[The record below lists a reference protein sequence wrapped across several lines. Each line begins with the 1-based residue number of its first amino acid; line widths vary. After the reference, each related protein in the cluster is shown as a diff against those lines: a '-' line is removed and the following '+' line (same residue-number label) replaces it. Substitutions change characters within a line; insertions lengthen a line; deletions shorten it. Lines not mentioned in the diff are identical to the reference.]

1 MASAAAA
8 LARGAGAR
16 AAAALLGGCGGA
28 ARARPLC
35 AAPGAAPGLKGYLW
49 ERYREA
55 KRGTDDLVPSIMNNL
70 LNPDAIFSNNEMSL
84 SDIEIYGFD
93 YDYTLVFYS
102 KHLHT
107 LIFNA
112 ARDLLINE
120 HRYPVEIRKY
130 EYDPNFAIRGLH
142 YDVQRAVLMKIDA
155 FHYIQLGTVYRGL
168 SVVPDEEVIEMYE
181 GSHVPLEQMSD
192 FYGKSSHGNTMKQ
205 FMDIFSLPEMS
216 LLSCVNEYFL
226 KNNIDYEPV
235 HLYKDVKD
243 SIRDVHIK
251 GIMYRAIEADIE
263 KYICYAEQT
272 RAVLAKL
279 ADHGKKMFL
288 ITNSP
293 SSFVDKGMRYI
304 VGKDWRDLFDVVI
317 VQAEKPNFFN
327 DKRRPFRKVNEKG
340 VLLWDKIHKLQ
351 KGQIYKQGNLYEFL
365 KLTGWRGSKVLYFGD
380 HIYSDLADLTLK
392 HGWRTGAIIPEL
404 RSELRIMNTEQYIQ
418 TMTWLQTLTGLLEQ
432 MQVHR
437 DAESQ
442 LVLQEWKK
450 ERKEMRDMTKNF
462 FNAQFGS
469 LFRTDQNPTYFLRR
483 LSRFADI
490 YMASLSCLL
499 SYDVSHTF
507 YPRRTPLQHELPAWS
522 DGARAPAPAPAPRPR
537 PRAPAGGPRRVGPAP
552 PARPPAA
559 PPPPA
564 GRAAADSVPGDCR
577 FWKRRRHAAVLC
589 LVRTSW
595 RCLPSLCQA
604 GGRQF
609 RLGTGRRALGRF
621 ARKPCGQVS
630 PAFAGGRGGWRVAGA
645 RSGWAGSSGCRSSA
659 PAAEPLQTL
668 PWKTADGAQAGL
680 RRLRPAG
687 SSDISQLRW
696 GSQGGR
702 RRGRAPQRSRR
713 ASWHLTCWDTRPPR
727 GVFCEGARRAASP

>member
-1 MASAAAA
+1 MAAAA
-8 LARGAGAR
+8 RSLLAAR
-16 AAAALLGGCGGA
+16 ALPAVAAAAAGGA
-28 ARARPLC
+28 APYCTVARQQRRP
-35 AAPGAAPGLKGYLW
+35 PPDMRSYLW
-49 ERYREA
+49 SRYREA
-55 KRGTDDLVPSIMNNL
+55 KRVTKELVPSIMSNM

-120 HRYPVEIRKY
+120 HRYPAEIRKY
-130 EYDPNFAIRGLH
+130 DYDPNFAIRGLH
-142 YDVQRAVLMKIDA
+142 YDVHRALLMKIDA

-168 SVVPDEEVIEMYE
+168 SVVPDEEVIAMYD

-192 FYGKSSHGNTMKQ
+192 FYGKSSQGNTMKQ
-205 FMDIFSLPEMS
+205 FMDIFSLPEMT

-293 SSFVDKGMRYI
+293 SSFVDKGMKFI

-317 VQAEKPNFFN
+317 VQADKPNFFN
-327 DKRRPFRKVNEKG
+327 DKRRPFRKVNERG

-404 RSELRIMNTEQYIQ
+404 RSEIKIMNTEKYIQ
-418 TMTWLQTLTGLLEQ
+418 TMTWLQTLTGLLEH

-437 DAESQ
+437 DPDSQ
-442 LVLQEWKK
+442 MILEEWKK
-450 ERKEMRDMTKNF
+450 ERKEMREMNRNF

-469 LFRTDQNPTYFLRR
+469 LFRTDENPTYFLRR

-499 SYDVSHTF
+499 NYEPDYTF
-507 YPRRTPLQHELPAWS
+507 YPRRTPLQHELPGWS
-522 DGARAPAPAPAPRPR
+522 SAVQRKESASVKFAFKEDVLHKDKTPQIFLRYAKNTRTPVWVKILLGCPEELVQVLPLWALEPLSDVLALGEMASTTR
-537 PRAPAGGPRRVGPAP
+537 
-552 PARPPAA
+552 
-559 PPPPA
+559 
-564 GRAAADSVPGDCR
+564 DSALPLGSLRDLPFGD
-577 FWKRRRHAAVLC
+577 
-589 LVRTSW
+589 S
-595 RCLPSLCQA
+595 
-604 GGRQF
+604 
-609 RLGTGRRALGRF
+609 ALGRM
-621 ARKPCGQVS
+621 
-630 PAFAGGRGGWRVAGA
+630 
-645 RSGWAGSSGCRSSA
+645 
-659 PAAEPLQTL
+659 TL
-668 PWKTADGAQAGL
+668 
-680 RRLRPAG
+680 RM
-687 SSDISQLRW
+687 
-696 GSQGGR
+696 
-702 RRGRAPQRSRR
+702 
-713 ASWHLTCWDTRPPR
+713 
-727 GVFCEGARRAASP
+727 

>member
-8 LARGAGAR
+8 VARGAGAR
-16 AAAALLGGCGGA
+16 AAAALRGGCGTA
-28 ARARPLC
+28 ARRRSRASLARPLC
-35 AAPGAAPGLKGYLW
+35 TAPGTAPDMKLYLW

-55 KRGTDDLVPSIMNNL
+55 KRSTEELVPSIMSNL

-130 EYDPNFAIRGLH
+130 EYDPDFAIRGLH

-205 FMDIFSLPEMS
+205 FMDIFSLPEMT
-216 LLSCVNEYFL
+216 LLSCVNEHFL

-380 HIYSDLADLTLK
+380 HIYSDLA
-392 HGWRTGAIIPEL
+392 
-404 RSELRIMNTEQYIQ
+404 
-418 TMTWLQTLTGLLEQ
+418 
-432 MQVHR
+432 VHR
-437 DAESQ
+437 DAVSQ
-442 LVLQEWKK
+442 MVLQEWKK
-450 ERKEMRDMTKNF
+450 ERKEMREMTKGF

-499 SYDVSHTF
+499 NYDVSHTF

-522 DGARAPAPAPAPRPR
+522 D
-537 PRAPAGGPRRVGPAP
+537 
-552 PARPPAA
+552 RPPAA
-559 PPPPA
+559 
-564 GRAAADSVPGDCR
+564 G
-577 FWKRRRHAAVLC
+577 
-589 LVRTSW
+589 
-595 RCLPSLCQA
+595 LPL
-604 GGRQF
+604 
-609 RLGTGRRALGRF
+609 
-621 ARKPCGQVS
+621 
-630 PAFAGGRGGWRVAGA
+630 
-645 RSGWAGSSGCRSSA
+645 
-659 PAAEPLQTL
+659 LQE
-668 PWKTADGAQAGL
+668 AQAK
-680 RRLRPAG
+680 
-687 SSDISQLRW
+687 
-696 GSQGGR
+696 
-702 RRGRAPQRSRR
+702 
-713 ASWHLTCWDTRPPR
+713 
-727 GVFCEGARRAASP
+727 

>member
-1 MASAAAA
+1 MLAPRWHRKDPSQGRGTSQTRPHDPGEVQAVEVINAERSPPGVRARGALSVQPGSGDSHREVLRGRHEAPGSRLVVQGQQRVTPFHVTSADGTFTLPHSHLCASHDQEVTVACFASGLRCLEAAA
-8 LARGAGAR
+8 L
-16 AAAALLGGCGGA
+16 
-28 ARARPLC
+28 
-35 AAPGAAPGLKGYLW
+35 PG
-49 ERYREA
+49 EIQ
-55 KRGTDDLVPSIMNNL
+55 LVPSIMNNL

-192 FYGKSSHGNTMKQ
+192 FYGKSSGNTMKQ
-205 FMDIFSLPEMS
+205 FMDIFSLPEMT

-243 SIRDVHIK
+243 SIRDVHTK

-340 VLLWDKIHKLQ
+340 VLLWDKIYKLQ

-404 RSELRIMNTEQYIQ
+404 RSELKTMNTELYIQ
-418 TMTWLQTLTGLLEQ
+418 TVAWLQTLTGLLEQ

-450 ERKEMRDMTKNF
+450 ERKDMREMTKGF

-499 SYDVSHTF
+499 NYDVSHTF

-522 DGARAPAPAPAPRPR
+522 D
-537 PRAPAGGPRRVGPAP
+537 
-552 PARPPAA
+552 RPPAA
-559 PPPPA
+559 
-564 GRAAADSVPGDCR
+564 R
-577 FWKRRRHAAVLC
+577 
-589 LVRTSW
+589 
-595 RCLPSLCQA
+595 LPL
-604 GGRQF
+604 
-609 RLGTGRRALGRF
+609 
-621 ARKPCGQVS
+621 
-630 PAFAGGRGGWRVAGA
+630 
-645 RSGWAGSSGCRSSA
+645 
-659 PAAEPLQTL
+659 LQE
-668 PWKTADGAQAGL
+668 AQAK
-680 RRLRPAG
+680 
-687 SSDISQLRW
+687 
-696 GSQGGR
+696 
-702 RRGRAPQRSRR
+702 
-713 ASWHLTCWDTRPPR
+713 
-727 GVFCEGARRAASP
+727 

>member
-1 MASAAAA
+1 
-8 LARGAGAR
+8 LE
-16 AAAALLGGCGGA
+16 
-28 ARARPLC
+28 
-35 AAPGAAPGLKGYLW
+35 K
-49 ERYREA
+49 
-55 KRGTDDLVPSIMNNL
+55 LVPSIMSNL

-130 EYDPNFAIRGLH
+130 EYDPDFAIRGLH

-205 FMDIFSLPEMS
+205 FMDIFSLPEMT
-216 LLSCVNEYFL
+216 LLSCVNEHFL

-251 GIMYRAIEADIE
+251 GIMYRAIE
-263 KYICYAEQT
+263 YICYAEQT

-327 DKRRPFRKVNEKG
+327 DKRSFRYLGPLSVICYNTS
-340 VLLWDKIHKLQ
+340 VFLL
-351 KGQIYKQGNLYEFL
+351 QGNLYEFL

-404 RSELRIMNTEQYIQ
+404 RSELKIMNTEQYIQ

-432 MQVHR
+432 MQQTFL
-437 DAESQ
+437 ES
-442 LVLQEWKK
+442 LSVALLSSRLFRE
-450 ERKEMRDMTKNF
+450 MTKGF

-499 SYDVSHTF
+499 NYDVSHTF

-522 DGARAPAPAPAPRPR
+522 D
-537 PRAPAGGPRRVGPAP
+537 
-552 PARPPAA
+552 RPPAA
-559 PPPPA
+559 
-564 GRAAADSVPGDCR
+564 G
-577 FWKRRRHAAVLC
+577 
-589 LVRTSW
+589 
-595 RCLPSLCQA
+595 LPL
-604 GGRQF
+604 
-609 RLGTGRRALGRF
+609 
-621 ARKPCGQVS
+621 
-630 PAFAGGRGGWRVAGA
+630 
-645 RSGWAGSSGCRSSA
+645 
-659 PAAEPLQTL
+659 LQE
-668 PWKTADGAQAGL
+668 AQAK
-680 RRLRPAG
+680 
-687 SSDISQLRW
+687 
-696 GSQGGR
+696 
-702 RRGRAPQRSRR
+702 
-713 ASWHLTCWDTRPPR
+713 
-727 GVFCEGARRAASP
+727 

>member
-1 MASAAAA
+1 MASAAAAAAAA

-16 AAAALLGGCGGA
+16 AAAVLLGGCGGA
-28 ARARPLC
+28 ARGRPVC
-35 AAPGAAPGLKGYLW
+35 TAPGTAPDMKGYLW

-55 KRGTDDLVPSIMNNL
+55 KRGTRDLVPSIMNNL

-437 DAESQ
+437 DVESQ

-522 DGARAPAPAPAPRPR
+522 DGARAPPPPPPPAAHARPCGR
-537 PRAPAGGPRRVGPAP
+537 PTATRPHPAP
-552 PARPPAA
+552 PRPAPPRGRSRAA

-564 GRAAADSVPGDCR
+564 GRAAVDSCAGDR
-577 FWKRRRHAAVLC
+577 RSWKRCQHAVLYLFRRPPVPPRPWSPGARPLRRSRAVSPRLAGAAVGARARVSGEL
-589 LVRTSW
+589 R
-595 RCLPSLCQA
+595 LPS
-604 GGRQF
+604 
-609 RLGTGRRALGRF
+609 
-621 ARKPCGQVS
+621 P
-630 PAFAGGRGGWRVAGA
+630 
-645 RSGWAGSSGCRSSA
+645 A
-659 PAAEPLQTL
+659 PAAEP
-668 PWKTADGAQAGL
+668 
-680 RRLRPAG
+680 
-687 SSDISQLRW
+687 
-696 GSQGGR
+696 
-702 RRGRAPQRSRR
+702 
-713 ASWHLTCWDTRPPR
+713 
-727 GVFCEGARRAASP
+727 F

>member
-1 MASAAAA
+1 MKS
-8 LARGAGAR
+8 
-16 AAAALLGGCGGA
+16 
-28 ARARPLC
+28 
-35 AAPGAAPGLKGYLW
+35 YLW
-49 ERYREA
+49 SRYKEA
-55 KRGTDDLVPSIMNNL
+55 KRVTKELVPSIMSNM

-120 HRYPVEIRKY
+120 HRYPAEIRKY
-130 EYDPNFAIRGLH
+130 DYDPNFAIRGLH
-142 YDVQRAVLMKIDA
+142 YDVHRLML
-155 FHYIQLGTVYRGL
+155 FSRGL
-168 SVVPDEEVIEMYE
+168 SVVPDEEVIAMYD

-192 FYGKSSHGNTMKQ
+192 FYGKSSQGNTMKQ
-205 FMDIFSLPEMS
+205 FMDIFSLPEMT

-293 SSFVDKGMRYI
+293 SSFVDKGMKFI

-317 VQAEKPNFFN
+317 VQADKPNFFN
-327 DKRRPFRKVNEKG
+327 DKRRPFRKVNERG

-404 RSELRIMNTEQYIQ
+404 RSEIKIMNTEKYIQ
-418 TMTWLQTLTGLLEQ
+418 TMTWLQTLTGLLEH

-437 DAESQ
+437 DPDSQ
-442 LVLQEWKK
+442 TILEEWKK
-450 ERKEMRDMTKNF
+450 ERKEMRHVK
-462 FNAQFGS
+462 
-469 LFRTDQNPTYFLRR
+469 
-483 LSRFADI
+483 
-490 YMASLSCLL
+490 
-499 SYDVSHTF
+499 
-507 YPRRTPLQHELPAWS
+507 TPLRHRRDDGLP
-522 DGARAPAPAPAPRPR
+522 
-537 PRAPAGGPRRVGPAP
+537 
-552 PARPPAA
+552 
-559 PPPPA
+559 
-564 GRAAADSVPGDCR
+564 
-577 FWKRRRHAAVLC
+577 K
-589 LVRTSW
+589 
-595 RCLPSLCQA
+595 
-604 GGRQF
+604 
-609 RLGTGRRALGRF
+609 
-621 ARKPCGQVS
+621 
-630 PAFAGGRGGWRVAGA
+630 
-645 RSGWAGSSGCRSSA
+645 
-659 PAAEPLQTL
+659 
-668 PWKTADGAQAGL
+668 
-680 RRLRPAG
+680 
-687 SSDISQLRW
+687 
-696 GSQGGR
+696 
-702 RRGRAPQRSRR
+702 
-713 ASWHLTCWDTRPPR
+713 
-727 GVFCEGARRAASP
+727 